1 MTCMRWSAPGRSLVF
16 VLAAS
21 SIWCLL
27 AEFYGLCSMQ
37 AFTLFVSMPAM
48 ASLVGMALWDRWRGD
63 GRLWR
68 GVVIGAVAGLVAAVA
83 YDVFRLPFV
92 FAESWGISS
101 VLPRM

>member
-1 MTCMRWSAPGRSLVF
+1 MHTTWFRWSASGRFLVF

-27 AEFYGLCSMQ
+27 AEFYGLCSMRD
-37 AFTLFVSMPAM
+37 FTLFISLPAM
-48 ASLVGMALWDRWRGD
+48 AALVVMAVWDCWRGD

-68 GVVIGAVAGLVAAVA
+68 GVVIGTVAGLVAAVS

-92 FAESWGISS
+92 FARP
-101 VLPRM
+101 L